1 MSEGGSVRSWR
12 AGSDDEIVE
21 LAKTWLHSDALDEL
35 MTALGGPTA
44 ASPPAALQAWTAANL
59 DTRGGAERRDA
70 PSVKWRSAWS
80 EALVRAAAL
89 LGLITTAP
97 PSQSFY
103 DAALVLGGATTGNR
117 LRVALTHQLISSGC
131 RFGEIVG
138 LTTDRELGGRE
149 LASER
154 DAADDHTEARN
165 LLRYLEAAFGPLRA
179 VAAEAGSDHGE
190 TTASWRDEHF
200 TGSDG
205 VNLRLV
211 VAPGPPGTRAT
222 TTDAIDFYLGRS
234 ALRTRESTL
243 VVTSAIYAPYQFF
256 ATAPRLLAD
265 GATTVELVGTP
276 TAKDDVAT
284 LAQRVGQEIHAA
296 VDAASWL
303 ITRG

>member
-1 MSEGGSVRSWR
+1 MSEGGSIQSWR
-12 AGSDDEIVE
+12 AGSDGEIVE
-21 LAKTWLHSDALDEL
+21 LAKTWLDSDALGEL
-35 MTALGGPTA
+35 MTALGGPPA
-44 ASPPAALQAWTAANL
+44 GSPPAALQAWTAANL

-70 PSVKWRSAWS
+70 PSINWRSAWS
-80 EALVRAAAL
+80 EALVRAAAP

-138 LTTDRELGGRE
+138 LTTDRELGARE
-149 LASER
+149 P
-154 DAADDHTEARN
+154 DGAADHTEARN

-211 VAPGPPGTRAT
+211 VAPGSPGTRAT
-222 TTDAIDFYLGRS
+222 TADAIDFYLGRS
-234 ALRTRESTL
+234 AVQSRESTL

-265 GATTVELVGTP
+265 AATTAELVGTP
-276 TAKDDVAT
+276 TAQDDVAT

-296 VDAASWL
+296 VDAASRL
-303 ITRG
+303 ITCG